1 MEPERDRERIPIE
14 RLLFIYAADGGKMSA
29 WIDSA
34 KKLLRLK
41 GCTLCSLTHG
51 LTGEKAEWR
60 ECKDELGVAVD
71 YVHRD
76 ELTPA
81 MREVVGGRLPCILA
95 QAEGKLSVLLDPAAL
110 ERCQGSVPDLRG
122 RLRAH
127 AAMAGLALPS

>member
-1 MEPERDRERIPIE
+1 MTTADPERARIE
-14 RLLFIYAADGGKMSA
+14 RLFFVYAADSGRMSA

-51 LTGEKAEWR
+51 LAGEKAEWR
-60 ECKDELGVAVD
+60 ECRDELGVGVD

-81 MREVVGGRLPCILA
+81 MKEVVGGRLPCILA
-95 QAEGKLSVLLDPAAL
+95 QADGRLALLLDPAAL
-110 ERCQGSVPDLRG
+110 ERCQGSVPDLKG

-127 AAMAGLALPS
+127 AAMAGLTLP

>member
-1 MEPERDRERIPIE
+1 MEAMQDRVPIE
-14 RLLFIYAADGGKMSA
+14 RLLFVYAADSGLAAA

-51 LTGEKAEWR
+51 LAGEKAEWR
-60 ECKDELGVAVD
+60 ECKDELGVPVD

-76 ELTPA
+76 ELTVG
-81 MREVVGGRLPCILA
+81 MQEVVAGRLPCILA
-95 QAEGKLSVLLDPAAL
+95 KANGRLALLLDPAAL
-110 ERCQGSVPDLRG
+110 DRCQGSVSDLKG

-127 AAMAGLALPS
+127 AAMAGLTLP